1 MENLRIPLLI
11 AFGACLFLMYQSWQ
25 EDYAPVV
32 QAIEA
37 PIGGYEEPAA
47 TVPSVTES
55 DIPNS
60 VSSNNESDGS
70 VPVPMGNDPQPVKA
84 VVANAK
90 VITVTTDL
98 YNAEISTVG
107 GDILKLELVEYPMDM
122 YKPDGQKRR
131 LLNDGNQYHFIAQT
145 GLTSKTT
152 KAPSHES
159 LFTAAADSFNMT
171 GDTLDVPLT
180 WTDGNGLTVT
190 KTISFTRGSY
200 EIEIEQSVSNN
211 SSTNAKVSPYAQFIR
226 NEFSNTAPS
235 GPFMNAFN
243 GAAFYKQDDDE
254 KYKYRKST
262 FEDLEEEKVAFSQKG
277 GWLAM
282 VQHYFFGAI
291 IPSSEVRHHFYGK
304 ARKDDRY
311 VAGFV
316 SDSLVVQPGSSAESS
331 VRFFLGPKLQDV
343 IADVTPGLE
352 LTTDYGFL
360 SIISKPMYWLLSF
373 INSFVSNWGVSILL
387 VTLLIKAAF
396 FKLSEAQYKS
406 MAKMRQF
413 TPRIQQLRERHADDR
428 AVLNQKMMELYKNEK
443 FNPLGGCLP
452 MLVQVPFFI
461 GLYWVLMESVEL
473 HQAPFMLWISDLSVK
488 DPYYILPIIL
498 GAVMFAQSKMQAATI
513 TDPIQQKVMTFMP
526 LMMCV
531 FFAFFP
537 AGLVLYWFANTALGI
552 LQQWYINRKMDAQA
566 AAK

>member
-37 PIGGYEEPAA
+37 PIGGGESFGD
-47 TVPSVTES
+47 VPGLSES
-55 DIPNS
+55 DIPQS
-60 VSSNNESDGS
+60 VSQSSDAEGS
-70 VPVPMGNDPQPVKA
+70 VPAAVGSDPMLVTE
-84 VVANAK
+84 VVRNAK
-90 VITVTTDL
+90 VITVSTDL
-98 YNAEISTVG
+98 YNAEISTIG
-107 GDILKLELVEYPMDM
+107 GNILKLELVDYPMDM
-122 YKPDGQKRR
+122 YKPEGQKRR

-145 GLTSKTT
+145 GLTSKTNT
-152 KAPSHES
+152 VPTHES
-159 LFTAAADSFNMT
+159 VFTASSDSFRMS
-171 GDTLDVPLT
+171 GDQLDVPLT
-180 WTDGNGLTVT
+180 WADGSGLTVT

-200 EIEIEQSVSNN
+200 EIGVSQSISN
-211 SSTNAKVSPYAQFIR
+211 SGDGNAKISPYAQFVR
-226 NEFSNTAPS
+226 NEFSSTAPS

-262 FEDLEEEKVAFSQKG
+262 FEDLTEEKIAFSQKG
-277 GWLAM
+277 GWVAM
-282 VQHYFFGAI
+282 VQHYFLGAI
-291 IPSSEVRHHFYGK
+291 IPSAEVRHHFYGK
-304 ARKDDRY
+304 ARKGDRY

-316 SDSLVVQPGSSAESS
+316 SDSLVVEPGRSAESN
-331 VRFFLGPKLQDV
+331 VRLFLGPKLQDV
-343 IADVTPGLE
+343 IADVSPGLE

-360 SIISKPMYWLLSF
+360 SAISKPMYWLLSF
-373 INSFVSNWGVSILL
+373 INSFVNNWGFSILL
-387 VTLLIKAAF
+387 VTLLIKGAF

-406 MAKMRQF
+406 MAKMRRF
-413 TPRIQQLRERHADDR
+413 TPRIQQLRERHSDDR
-428 AVLNQKMMELYKNEK
+428 AVLNQKMMELYKTEK

-452 MLVQVPFFI
+452 MIVQVPFFI

-473 HQAPFMLWISDLSVK
+473 HQAPFILWISDLSVK
-488 DPYYILPIIL
+488 DPYYILPLVL

-513 TDPIQQKVMTFMP
+513 TDPIQKKVMTFMP

-537 AGLVLYWFANTALGI
+537 AGLVLYWFANTSLGI
-552 LQQWYINRKMDAQA
+552 LQQWYINRKMDQQA
-566 AAK
+566 A

>member
-11 AFGACLFLMYQSWQ
+11 AFCACLFIMYQSWQ

-32 QAIEA
+32 QAVEA
-37 PIGGYEEPAA
+37 PIGGQADPHSNISNISDADIPVAISDSIPDEQSVPSPVGDAPRPAA
-47 TVPSVTES
+47 TL
-55 DIPNS
+55 
-60 VSSNNESDGS
+60 
-70 VPVPMGNDPQPVKA
+70 KA
-84 VVANAK
+84 DAK
-90 VITVTTDL
+90 VITVSTDL

-107 GDILKLELVEYPMDM
+107 GDLLKLELVDYPMDM
-122 YKPDGQKRR
+122 YKPEGQKRR
-131 LLNDGNQYHFIAQT
+131 LLNDGNQYYFIAQT

-152 KAPSHES
+152 NAPTHES
-159 LFTAAADSFNMT
+159 VFTSPVDSFTMN
-171 GDTLDVPLT
+171 GDRLDVPLT

-190 KTISFTRGSY
+190 KTISFSRGSY
-200 EIEIEQSVSNN
+200 EIEVSQTVSNQ
-211 SSTNAKVSPYAQFIR
+211 SGALVKVSPYAQFIR
-226 NEFSNTAPS
+226 NEYSNTAPS
-235 GPFMNAFN
+235 GPFMSAFN
-243 GAAFYKQDDDE
+243 GAAFYKQDEDQ

-262 FEDLEEEKVAFSQKG
+262 FEDLDEEKIAFSQKA

-291 IPSSEVRHHFYGK
+291 IPSEDVRHHFYGK

-316 SDSLVVQPGSSAESS
+316 SDSMVVEPGQTTASS
-331 VRFFLGPKLQDV
+331 VRLFLGPKLQDV

-373 INSFVSNWGVSILL
+373 INSFVNNWGFSILL
-387 VTLLIKAAF
+387 VTLLIKLAF

-406 MAKMRQF
+406 MAKMRRF
-413 TPRIQQLRERHADDR
+413 TPRIQQLRERHAGDR

-473 HQAPFMLWISDLSVK
+473 HQAPFILWISDLSVK
-488 DPYYILPIIL
+488 DPYYILPVIL

-513 TDPIQQKVMTFMP
+513 SDPVQQKVMTFMP

-552 LQQWYINRKMDAQA
+552 LQQWYINRKMDQQA
-566 AAK
+566 A

>member
-11 AFGACLFLMYQSWQ
+11 ALGACLFLMYQSWQ

-32 QAIEA
+32 QTVEA
-37 PIGGYEEPAA
+37 PIGGAEGDSNHRA
-47 TVPSVTES
+47 VTDS
-55 DIPNS
+55 DIPES
-60 VSSNNESDGS
+60 VSSADDSEGTVPTAVGEEPEVRQPAAESG
-70 VPVPMGNDPQPVKA
+70 K
-84 VVANAK
+84 VV
-90 VITVTTDL
+90 TVSTDL
-98 YNAEISTVG
+98 FTAEISTVG
-107 GDILKLELVEYPMDM
+107 GDIRKLELVEYPLDM
-122 YKPDGQKRR
+122 YEPDGQKRR
-131 LLNDGNQYHFIAQT
+131 LLNDGNQYHFVAQT
-145 GLTSKTT
+145 GLTSKTN
-152 KAPSHES
+152 KAPTHES
-159 LFTAAADSFNMT
+159 LFTAASDNFTMT
-171 GDTLDVPLT
+171 GDSLDVPLT
-180 WTDGNGLTVT
+180 WTDGNGVSVT
-190 KTISFTRGSY
+190 KTISFKRGSY
-200 EIEIEQSVSNN
+200 EVEVTQSVE
-211 SSTNAKVSPYAQFIR
+211 NAGTENVKVSPYAQFIR
-226 NEFSNTAPS
+226 NEYSSTAPT
-235 GPFMNAFN
+235 GPFMTAFN
-243 GAAFYKQDDDE
+243 GAAFYKLDDDE

-262 FEDLEEEKVAFSQKG
+262 FEDLDEEKINFSQPG

-291 IPSSEVRHHFYGK
+291 IPLGDAKHHFYAK

-311 VAGFV
+311 VAGYV
-316 SDSLVVQPGSSAESS
+316 SDSFVVSPGETADSKT
-331 VRFFLGPKLQDV
+331 RLFLGPKLQDI
-343 IADVTPGLE
+343 IADVAPGLE

-373 INSFVSNWGVSILL
+373 INSFVNNWGFSILL
-387 VTLLIKAAF
+387 VTLLIKIAF

-406 MAKMRQF
+406 MAKMRRF

-428 AVLNQKMMELYKNEK
+428 AVLNQKMMALYKEEK

-473 HQAPFMLWISDLSVK
+473 YQAPFMLWITDLSVK

-552 LQQWYINRKMDAQA
+552 IQQWYINRKMDQQA
-566 AAK
+566 A